1 VTVAVIHVLQ
11 KIDVFFS
18 VNSTYNDEDST
29 YSLLQDFKNE
39 INLLVSVTDC
49 FVVEV
54 GGCSLNGDDSD
65 GAACCR

>member
-1 VTVAVIHVLQ
+1 M
-11 KIDVFFS
+11 
-18 VNSTYNDEDST
+18 NSTYNDEDST

-54 GGCSLNGDDSD
+54 GGCSKNGDGSD